1 MRLSPSIYL
10 VGGSSIG
17 LTRGGDA
24 HIYLVRGP
32 SGLFLIDSGTGRCVD
47 DLVDSIKHEGFKPED
62 ITHILMTH
70 HHQDH
75 TGGAKELR
83 ERFGCEVWICDD
95 PGKHLLEKGTMD
107 DLGYTFGIEKGL
119 IPEDLPFRHCP
130 VAHGIA
136 DGEEFAIGG
145 VSITAIKTIG
155 HSPDSM
161 CFEMELDGLQCLF
174 CGDTVLFGG
183 VVGMINYPWSSLED
197 FHTGLPRL
205 LGRDIDALFPGHGYF
220 CLRNG
225 QTSIDDACRK
235 LRTIFVPQLVGQ
247 IHDCPICYNQDK

>member
-1 MRLSPSIYL
+1 MPILPRQ
-10 VGGSSIG
+10 G
-17 LTRGGDA
+17 T
-24 HIYLVRGP
+24 VRII
-32 SGLFLIDSGTGRCVD
+32 SHRFGTGRCVD

-62 ITHILMTH
+62 ISHILMTH

-95 PGKHLLEKGTMD
+95 PGKHLLEQGTMD

-161 CFEMELDGLQCLF
+161 CFEMELDGLNCLF

-197 FHTGLPRL
+197 FHTGSSKAAWTRHRCSVSGTWIFLPQERP
-205 LGRDIDALFPGHGYF
+205 DID
-220 CLRNG
+220 R
-225 QTSIDDACRK
+225 
-235 LRTIFVPQLVGQ
+235 
-247 IHDCPICYNQDK
+247 